1 MLLQAFGLGNQLAS
15 KNAVV
20 TQALLITIKLFK
32 HLSYFKNSSFY
43 FFFSF
48 CLHVFFLCLSFGLST
63 YPPTCLSVC
72 LPSCLSVCLSVC
84 LVCLSLIYIIIII
97 IIIYLFIYLPNPLT
111 NLHKIEG
118 YHRKWNIF
126 MKVSFPIITLWND
139 LASFHKITK
148 SSSSNM

>member
-48 CLHVFFLCLSFGLST
+48 CLHVFFL
-63 YPPTCLSVC
+63 SVC
-72 LPSCLSVCLSVC
+72 LLVCLPTHLPVCLSVC